1 MPSLTRPDGARL
13 HWDEHGDGPAVVIPL
28 LWTGHPRLVEGLV
41 ESLRADHRV
50 IVVHPRGMGDST
62 RTGPYDG
69 PTDAGDLA
77 AVVRE
82 AGVRGGLVLG
92 MANTANWAIRVGAS
106 EPDAVR
112 AVIISAALP
121 LGTTV
126 DFDHGE
132 ALAGSRSVLTT
143 MVSMLETSFRAGLR
157 SMIST
162 GNPTF
167 SDERV
172 QHRIEEVLEF
182 CEPEAST
189 GRLRT
194 WIADDVSSEAR
205 AVGDRLW
212 WLTTTDNPWFPDN
225 LADQIPQLL
234 PEAHVE
240 PVDDGPVNRPDL
252 TAALV
257 RRITGGG

>member
-1 MPSLTRPDGARL
+1 VPSLTRPDGVEL
-13 HWDEHGDGPAVVIPL
+13 HWDEYGDGPPVVVPL
-28 LWTGHPRLVEGLV
+28 LWTGHPRLAEPITQA
-41 ESLRADHRV
+41 LRDDHRV
-50 IVVHPRGMGDST
+50 VVTHPRGMGDST

-69 PTDAGDLA
+69 ETDAGDLA

-82 AGVRGGLVLG
+82 AGIEAGVLIG
-92 MANTANWAIRVGAS
+92 MANTANWAIRVGTT

-112 AVIISAALP
+112 AVLIANAAP
-121 LGTTV
+121 LGTAM
-126 DFDHGE
+126 DYDPGE

-143 MVSMLETSFRAGLR
+143 MVSMLETSFRAGMR
-157 SMIST
+157 SMITT
-162 GNPTF
+162 GNPSF

-172 QHRIEEVLEF
+172 QQRIEEVLEF
-182 CEPEAST
+182 CEPEGAI

-205 AVGDRLW
+205 ALGDRLW

-225 LADQIPQLL
+225 LADQVPELL

-240 PVDDGPVNRPDL
+240 PVEDGPINRPDI

-257 RRITGGG
+257 RRITGAG